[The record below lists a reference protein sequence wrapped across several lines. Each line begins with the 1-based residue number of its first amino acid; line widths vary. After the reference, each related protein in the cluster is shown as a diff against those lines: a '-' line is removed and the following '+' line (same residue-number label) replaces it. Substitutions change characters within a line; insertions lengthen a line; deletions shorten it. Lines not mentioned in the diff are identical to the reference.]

1 MESYQLF
8 KQQIDI
14 FVKDVNHI
22 KQPDVIYAKIK
33 ASDELSIAAIN
44 YFLQVKN
51 ADLLTFQLNK
61 LVSYQFDNMALS
73 IEDRVF
79 NAFITK
85 LLIQI
90 SLRQFLKLKSEFD
103 IISQEIISLSYE
115 KLQFK
120 DFLVDATKLLAS
132 STPSIDLESQRNF
145 YNVLKLFM
153 ISYPALIERY
163 FLPEILNE
171 NEDKKNRYSQPNKYK
186 HKQHL
191 ENLLR
196 QLVTDILNDDIKHL
210 NQQYLTRWL
219 KIIQE
224 TLRDNGYIP
233 SNVITD
239 FLKDYASLNLDAS
252 DKLKILKQAGFE
264 FDMPEGG
271 LMQNMIPYYAMIG
284 FDAHENTISTLK
296 ELTHTSLDTIYRPII
311 KARQL
316 DINHICPPFILLSD
330 EKELDFFSSYNL
342 NILKFILKNQKTLLK
357 ASMPDLFF
365 NMLVAIDT
373 IIHGINDFQIIS
385 DEIDAFAPKNM
396 QDEKYKDFF
405 ELFKLIMQD
414 SDFCQL
420 DPNNACVLHMVFLVK
435 PDYFFYIFNS
445 GSSLNDGQENQ
456 LLIATEVNNIVSSD
470 LKKFS
475 KIHEKNIKNE
485 FYRELFDLFSPHSKV
500 LNEIAGIH
508 QTTDLESSLLKSK
521 I

>member
-171 NEDKKNRYSQPNKYK
+171 NEDKK
-186 HKQHL
+186 
-191 ENLLR
+191 
-196 QLVTDILNDDIKHL
+196 
-210 NQQYLTRWL
+210 
-219 KIIQE
+219 
-224 TLRDNGYIP
+224 
-233 SNVITD
+233 
-239 FLKDYASLNLDAS
+239 
-252 DKLKILKQAGFE
+252 
-264 FDMPEGG
+264 
-271 LMQNMIPYYAMIG
+271 
-284 FDAHENTISTLK
+284 
-296 ELTHTSLDTIYRPII
+296 
-311 KARQL
+311 
-316 DINHICPPFILLSD
+316 
-330 EKELDFFSSYNL
+330 
-342 NILKFILKNQKTLLK
+342 
-357 ASMPDLFF
+357 
-365 NMLVAIDT
+365 
-373 IIHGINDFQIIS
+373 
-385 DEIDAFAPKNM
+385 
-396 QDEKYKDFF
+396 
-405 ELFKLIMQD
+405 
-414 SDFCQL
+414 
-420 DPNNACVLHMVFLVK
+420 K
-435 PDYFFYIFNS
+435 P
-445 GSSLNDGQENQ
+445 L
-456 LLIATEVNNIVSSD
+456 
-470 LKKFS
+470 
-475 KIHEKNIKNE
+475 
-485 FYRELFDLFSPHSKV
+485 
-500 LNEIAGIH
+500 
-508 QTTDLESSLLKSK
+508 
-521 I
+521 